1 MRKSH
6 SRLLGAISLI
16 VAGALVTSGC
26 TGGAAQN
33 APAEKPLIIA
43 TTFSLKTAD
52 PSHNYEPTGQ
62 MVTRALYSSLVTYA
76 GGDVSEPV
84 GDLAESW
91 TVSPDGL
98 VYTFTLNPDAVF
110 SDGTKVTAD
119 DVVFTLNRVANLQ
132 GNPSFLVA
140 GMTVEAVDEGTV
152 TITTEAL
159 DSAVLAKLASPSL
172 GILNSAAAKEVGATD
187 AADAATAD
195 TAEASLN
202 EESLG
207 SGPYILKKFDVTSEV
222 VLVANDNYWGDKP
235 KFDTIVISNVD
246 PSQQKTNVT
255 SGQADIA
262 LDLSPDQVTD
272 VGDKATVEAGP
283 SPYTIYLINKAN
295 PELSKWT
302 ANADFQDAV
311 RHGIDYDGLL
321 DLAGDGSIRAA
332 GMIEQQIAGS
342 LPEADAVPYDLDKAK
357 DALKASGY
365 DGTPIELSYPSDFTL
380 NGVSF
385 TDMATRLQ
393 SDLEK
398 VGITVELKGAPI
410 ANLLDPES
418 GPKQQLALW
427 FWGADFPDG
436 SNFLNFGPGGPSQR
450 IQWAAGSAPTIEKI
464 MEEVRVETDPAKRTE
479 LYQEFQ
485 RELNKGPVM
494 SLIQPAQVFLF
505 SKRVTE
511 APSNLVWI
519 LNPADI
525 S

>member
-1 MRKSH
+1 MRNTH
-6 SRLLGAISLI
+6 TRRLGAVALAA
-16 VAGALVTSGC
+16 AGALIISGC
-26 TGGAAQN
+26 AAGTRTDS
-33 APAEKPLIIA
+33 ATKPLVID

-76 GGDVSEPV
+76 GGDVSQPV

-98 VYTFTLNPDAVF
+98 TYTFALNQKAVF
-110 SDGTKVTAD
+110 SDGTDVTAD
-119 DVVFTLNRVANLQ
+119 DVVFTLNRVANLKA
-132 GNPSFLVA
+132 NPSFLVE
-140 GMTVEAVDEGTV
+140 GMTVAAVDDDTV
-152 TITTEAL
+152 TITTETL
-159 DSAVLAKLASPSL
+159 DPAVLAKLASPSL
-172 GILNSAAAKEVGATD
+172 GILNSAAAKKVGATD
-187 AADAATAD
+187 AADADTTD

-207 SGPYILKKFDVTSEV
+207 SGPYTLKKFDVTSEV
-222 VLVANDNYWGDKP
+222 VLVANENYWGDAP
-235 KFDTIVISNVD
+235 KFPTVVISNVD
-246 PSQQKTNVT
+246 ASQQKTNVT

-262 LDLSPDQVTD
+262 LDLSPDQVAD
-272 VGDKATVEAGP
+272 IGEKATVEAGP

-311 RHGIDYDGLL
+311 RFGIDYDGLL
-321 DLAGDGSIRAA
+321 ELAGEGSVRAP
-332 GMIEQQIAGS
+332 GMIAQQIAGA
-342 LPEADAVPYDLDKAK
+342 LPASDAVPYDVDKAK
-357 DALKASGY
+357 ESLEASGY

-393 SDLEK
+393 GDFEK
-398 VGITVELKGAPI
+398 IGITIELKGAPI

-427 FWGADFPDG
+427 FWGADYPEG
-436 SNFLNFGPGGPSQR
+436 SNFLSFGPGGPSQR
-450 IQWAAGSAPTIEKI
+450 IQWAAGSAPAIEEI
-464 MEEVRVETDPAKRTE
+464 MAAVVVETDVDRRTA
-479 LYQEFQ
+479 LYQDFQ

-494 SLIQPAQVFLF
+494 SLIQPAQVFLL
-505 SKRVTE
+505 SKRVTQ